1 MLINGR
7 TEIIAHIGYPTH
19 TFTSPMIYNP
29 YFADAGINAVV
40 VPMGSKA
47 EDYAEFLP
55 AVFKLSN
62 IIGSLIT
69 MSHKVTTAQMLGVDR
84 ITKTAQIAGAVNAV
98 RLGKDG
104 KLEGDLFDGEG
115 FVRGI
120 KNKGFEPK
128 GKSAMVVGNG
138 GVGSAIAASL
148 AAAGIARLALFDV
161 NEESS
166 RKLGARLQEHYPN
179 LQLEYA
185 SNDPTGFDLL
195 VNATPMGMKE
205 GDPMPVD
212 LDKVSSQT
220 FVGDVVLKSEPTAFL
235 QACQAKGCTIQVG
248 VDILFEQIPVYLE
261 YFNLP
266 TTTAQRLR
274 ELADIRY

>member
-1 MLINGR
+1 MQR
-7 TEIIAHIGYPTH
+7 AW
-19 TFTSPMIYNP
+19 
-29 YFADAGINAVV
+29 
-40 VPMGSKA
+40 
-47 EDYAEFLP
+47 
-55 AVFKLSN
+55 
-62 IIGSLIT
+62 
-69 MSHKVTTAQMLGVDR
+69 Q
-84 ITKTAQIAGAVNAV
+84 
-98 RLGKDG
+98 RLV
-104 KLEGDLFDGEG
+104 LT
-115 FVRGI
+115 
-120 KNKGFEPK
+120 
-128 GKSAMVVGNG
+128 
-138 GVGSAIAASL
+138 
-148 AAAGIARLALFDV
+148 RLALFDV

-166 RKLGARLQEHYPN
+166 RKLGTRLQEHYPN

-220 FVGDVVLKSEPTAFL
+220 FVGDVVLKSEPTTFL

-248 VDILFEQIPVYLE
+248 VDMLFEQIPVYLE